1 MDIHHLKL
9 IVSDQ
14 DSMQHPLRFAFYCT
28 VAYNTNIH
36 IARTNQ
42 IILNLLLEL
51 RFSASVKVI
60 CELQKGGFSTVYL
73 ALYVPTKEIC
83 VVRYLQYE

>member
-1 MDIHHLKL
+1 MDFHHLKL

-14 DSMQHPLRFAFYCT
+14 DSMQHPLRFACYCT
-28 VAYNTNIH
+28 VDYNNNIH

-42 IILNLLLEL
+42 IILNLLHEI

-73 ALYVPTKEIC
+73 ALYAPTKEIC
-83 VVRYLQYE
+83 AVRYRQYE